1 MTLVIQNGRL
11 IDGTGAEPVANATV
25 VIEDGQ
31 IKAAGPTDQVNG
43 PWGEDAQVIDAAGMT
58 ILPGFID
65 AHVHSLIEG
74 FDLQRQ
80 LNTPFSLRFYQ
91 GAQYLRRTLEAGVTT
106 VRDAGGADR
115 GVKLAVEQGLIQG
128 PRMLVSIGV
137 MTMTG
142 GHGDLYMPAGL
153 QLRWFPVYPGSPNT
167 IADGVD
173 EVRKATRR
181 LLRDGADVIKMCTT
195 GGVLSPSDQPEATQ
209 FTVEE
214 IRVMVEEAHAHGK
227 RTMSH
232 AQGTQGVKNA
242 VLAGVE
248 SIEHGIYLDDEVIEM
263 MLERDTFLV
272 PTLLAPVGILEQAEK
287 TGTMPNWA
295 LDKTK
300 RVLEVHKASAARA
313 HQAGV
318 RIAMGTD
325 SGVTPHGEN
334 LRELGLMVDIGMSP
348 MEAIV
353 ASTKV
358 AAECLAL
365 EDRIGTIEKGKL
377 ADVVLVQGDPLADI
391 RVLENREN
399 IAVVIKDG
407 KIEVDRR

>member
-11 IDGTGAEPVANATV
+11 IDGTGADPIADATV
-25 VIEDGQ
+25 VIEDNK

-65 AHVHSLIEG
+65 SHLHVLMEG
-74 FDLQRQ
+74 FDLQR
-80 LNTPFSLRFYQ
+80 LINTPFSLRFYQ

-128 PRMLVSIGV
+128 PRMLISIGP
-137 MTMTG
+137 MSMTG
-142 GHGDLYMPAGL
+142 GHGDHYMPSGVQVRL
-153 QLRWFPVYPGSPNT
+153 FPVYPGSPNT
-167 IADGVD
+167 IVDGVD
-173 EVRKATRR
+173 EVRKATRQ
-181 LLRDGADVIKMCTT
+181 LLRDGADVIKMFTT

-232 AQGTQGVKNA
+232 AQGTQGIKNA

-248 SIEHGIYLDDEVIEM
+248 SIEHGIYLDDEVIDL
-263 MLERDTFLV
+263 MLERGTFLA
-272 PTLLAPVGILEQAEK
+272 PTLVAPVGVLEQGEK
-287 TGTMPNWA
+287 TGTMPEWA

-300 RVLEVHKASAARA
+300 RVLEVHKASIARA
-313 HQAGV
+313 HEAGV

-358 AAECLAL
+358 AAECLAM
-365 EDRIGTIEKGKL
+365 EDQIGTIEKDKL